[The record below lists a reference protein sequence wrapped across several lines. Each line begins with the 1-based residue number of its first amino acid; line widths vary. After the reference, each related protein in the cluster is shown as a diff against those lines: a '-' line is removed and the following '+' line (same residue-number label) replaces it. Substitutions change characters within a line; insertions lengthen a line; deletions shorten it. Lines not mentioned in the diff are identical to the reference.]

1 MVILLRIR
9 KYLWSMVVLMGVA
22 GCRPSLAPSKPLSE
36 LTPEESA
43 GQRIFVARCSGCH
56 QANSESALHGPGL
69 LGLYRKKY
77 LPSGAAA
84 NNDRVIAVIEHG
96 RGMMPA
102 EGDSMDDEQLR
113 ALLAYLHT
121 L

>member
-1 MVILLRIR
+1 LAVLLA
-9 KYLWSMVVLMGVA
+9 MT
-22 GCRPSLAPSKPLSE
+22 GCKPALAPSKPLST
-36 LTPEESA
+36 LTPEEVA
-43 GQRIFVARCSGCH
+43 GHSVFVARCSGCH
-56 QANSESALHGPGL
+56 EANSESPLHGPGL

-84 NNDRVIAVIEHG
+84 NDDRVTAVILHG
-96 RGMMPA
+96 RGVMPPQ
-102 EGDSMDDEQLR
+102 GNTMDDDQLR

>member
-1 MVILLRIR
+1 MVMLLT
-9 KYLWSMVVLMGVA
+9 VA
-22 GCRPSLAPSKPLSE
+22 GCKPSLAPSKPLSE
-36 LTPEESA
+36 LTSEEAA
-43 GQRIFVARCSGCH
+43 GHRVFAARCGGCH
-56 QANSESALHGPGL
+56 EANRESALRGPGL

-84 NNDRVIAVIEHG
+84 NDDRVTAVIMHG

-102 EGDSMDDEQLR
+102 EGNYIDDQQLR